1 VTIVT
6 DRVFFLLHGLTPPEG
21 LPGRRCRDK
30 SHRLPSLPRPNL
42 FQAELRRDSAWPLA
56 NQIKWGAEKDLKL
69 EDSYMPYKK
78 LWIAL
83 GIVMLISF
91 AVLGSV
97 GYKAISTAPPIPS
110 KVVTPDGQLLFT
122 GETIRDGQN
131 VWQSTGGQEIGT
143 IWGHGAY
150 VAPDWSADYLHRQS
164 EIVLNSWARQQGFA
178 GYSALPAESRAALQ
192 GRLTE
197 LTRRNT
203 YDAATD
209 TIILDSERAQ
219 AFDELATYYA
229 DVYGN
234 GRNEYAIPAG
244 ALTDPVKQHQM
255 TAFFWWTAWA
265 ASTDRPGTDVTY
277 TQNWP
282 HEELIGNRPT
292 GAAVV
297 WSVISFVLLL
307 AGVGGMVWYFASQHH
322 IPAPGPTPHRDPL
335 LGLKATPSQK
345 ATVKYF
351 FVVAALWVVQV
362 ALGAIV
368 AHYGV
373 EGSGFYGIPLAKW
386 LPYSVA
392 RTWHLQI
399 GIFWIATSW
408 LATGLYIVP
417 AVSGIEPKG
426 QRFGVNV
433 LFVALVAVVVGSLAG
448 EWFGIQQK
456 LGNLWFWFGA
466 QGYEYVDLGRVWQ
479 ILLFGGLLFWLWL
492 MWRGLKPALARRD
505 EQHSL
510 LMLFLVS
517 SIAIPVFYAA
527 GLMYGQRSPL
537 ITAEYWRWWVVHL
550 WVEGFFEVFATVVIA
565 FLFTRLKL
573 LAVSSATRA
582 VLFSTVVFLSG
593 GIIGTFHHLYFTG
606 APSSILALGSVY
618 SALEVVPLVLVGFE
632 AWDNIRLSRGTADS
646 TWIKAYKW
654 PIYFFVAVAFWNFV
668 GAGLFGFMIN
678 PPIALYYVQGLNLT
692 PVHGHTALFGVYG
705 MLGLGLMLF
714 CLRALQPR
722 PQWKERSLA
731 IAFWS
736 INLGLVFMVMLSMLP
751 VGLMQ
756 AWASVEFGTWY
767 ARSAEFLQT
776 PLLSRLRWMRMFGD
790 SLFAFGAI
798 VLGWFV
804 LGLWTGHSL
813 EKKAVAI
820 EDDYEVRELEVA
832 HSGD

>member
-1 VTIVT
+1 M
-6 DRVFFLLHGLTPPEG
+6 
-21 LPGRRCRDK
+21 
-30 SHRLPSLPRPNL
+30 
-42 FQAELRRDSAWPLA
+42 Q
-56 NQIKWGAEKDLKL
+56 
-69 EDSYMPYKK
+69 YKK
-78 LWIAL
+78 LWIAFGL
-83 GIVMLISF
+83 IMLVSF
-91 AVLGSV
+91 SVLGGV
-97 GYKAISTAPPIPS
+97 GYKAINNGPPIPD
-110 KVVTPDGQLLFT
+110 KVVTADGQVLFT

-164 EIVLNSWARQQGFA
+164 EIVLNRWATQSGHP
-178 GYSALPAESRAALQ
+178 GYQSLPAESRAALQ
-192 GRLTE
+192 GRLIE

-203 YDAATD
+203 YDAASD
-209 TIILDSERAQ
+209 TIVLDVDRAA
-219 AFDELATYYA
+219 AFEELAVYYA
-229 DVYGN
+229 DVYGK
-234 GRNEYAIPAG
+234 GRDDYAIPAG
-244 ALTDPVKQHQM
+244 ALSDPAKQRQM
-255 TAFFWWTAWA
+255 ATFFWWTAWA
-265 ASTDRPGTDVTY
+265 ASTNRPGQDVTY

-282 HEELIGNRPT
+282 HEELVGNRPT
-292 GAAVV
+292 GGTIV

-307 AGVGGMVWYFASQHH
+307 AGIGGMVWYFGSQEHH
-322 IPAPGPTPHRDPL
+322 TSRDAMPRRDPL
-335 LGLKATPSQK
+335 LGLQPTPSQK

-362 ALGAIV
+362 ALGAVV

-373 EGSGFYGIPLAKW
+373 EGGGFYGIPLGKW

-426 QRFGVNV
+426 QRLGVSA
-433 LFVALVAVVVGSLAG
+433 LFVAVVAVVVGSLAG
-448 EWFGIQQK
+448 EWLGIQQK

-479 ILLFGGLLFWLWL
+479 ILLFVGLTFWLWL

-505 EQHSL
+505 ENYSL
-510 LMLFLVS
+510 LMLFLIS
-517 SIAIPVFYAA
+517 SIAIPLFYAA

-565 FLFTRLKL
+565 FLLTRLKL
-573 LAVSSATRA
+573 LSTTTATRG
-582 VLFSTVVFLSG
+582 VLFSTVIYLSG
-593 GIIGTFHHLYFTG
+593 GIIGTFHHLYFAGTPN
-606 APSSILALGSVY
+606 AVLALGAIF
-618 SALEVVPLVLVGFE
+618 SALEVVPLILIGFE
-632 AWDNIRLSRGTADS
+632 AWENIRLSRGTADNP
-646 TWIKAYKW
+646 WISAYKW

-714 CLRALQPR
+714 CLRALR
-722 PQWKERSLA
+722 PGLMWKDRPLN

-736 INLGLVFMVMLSMLP
+736 INIGLATMVLLSTLP
-751 VGLMQ
+751 IGLAQ
-756 AWASVEFGTWY
+756 AWASVEVGTWY
-767 ARSAEFLQT
+767 ARSAEFLHT
-776 PLLSRLRWMRMFGD
+776 PMLTRLRWMRMFGD
-790 SLFAFGAI
+790 TLFAFGAI

-804 LGLWTGHSL
+804 LGLITGHSFDRG
-813 EKKAVAI
+813 ARVI
-820 EDDYEVRELEVA
+820 EEGEYTPHEPELV
-832 HSGD
+832 HHGD

>member
-1 VTIVT
+1 M
-6 DRVFFLLHGLTPPEG
+6 
-21 LPGRRCRDK
+21 
-30 SHRLPSLPRPNL
+30 
-42 FQAELRRDSAWPLA
+42 A
-56 NQIKWGAEKDLKL
+56 
-69 EDSYMPYKK
+69 YKK
-78 LWIAL
+78 LWITL
-83 GIVMLISF
+83 GVVMLASF
-91 AVLGSV
+91 AVLGGV
-97 GYKAISTAPPIPS
+97 GYKAVNAGPPIPS
-110 KVVTPDGQLLFT
+110 KVTTADGQMLFT

-131 VWQSTGGQEIGT
+131 VWQSTGGQEVGT

-164 EIVLNSWARQQGFA
+164 EIVLNDWARERGA
-178 GYSALPAESRAALQ
+178 ANYAALPAESRAALQ

-197 LTRRNT
+197 LTRHNT
-203 YDAATD
+203 YDPRTD
-209 TIILDSERAQ
+209 TIVLDTERAK
-219 AFDELATYYA
+219 AFDELAQYYA
-229 DVYGN
+229 DVYGR

-244 ALTDPVKQHQM
+244 ALTDPAKQHQM
-255 TAFFWWTAWA
+255 AAFFWWTAWA
-265 ASTDRPGTDVTY
+265 ASTNRPGEEVSY

-292 GAAVV
+292 GEIIV

-307 AGVGGMVWYFASQHH
+307 AGVGGMVWYFGSQQHDASSG
-322 IPAPGPTPHRDPL
+322 AMPHSDPL
-335 LGLKATPSQK
+335 LGLKPTPSQK

-362 ALGAIV
+362 GLGAIV

-373 EGSGFYGIPLAKW
+373 EGGGFYGIPLAKW

-399 GIFWIATSW
+399 GLFWIATSW

-426 QRFGVNV
+426 QRFGVNA
-433 LFVALVAVVVGSLAG
+433 LFVALVAVVIGSLAG
-448 EWFGIQQK
+448 EWMGIEQK
-456 LGNLWFWFGA
+456 LGNLWFWFGS

-479 ILLFGGLLFWLWL
+479 ILLFAGLTFWLWL
-492 MWRGLKPALARRD
+492 MWRGIKPALARRD
-505 EQHSL
+505 ENLSL
-510 LMLFLVS
+510 LMLFLAA
-517 SIAIPVFYAA
+517 SIAIPLFYGA

-537 ITAEYWRWWVVHL
+537 IQAEYWRWWVVHL

-573 LAVSSATRA
+573 LSVSSATRA

-606 APSSILALGSVY
+606 VPSAVLALGSVF

-632 AWDNIRLSRGTADS
+632 AWENIRLSRGTADS
-646 TWIKAYKW
+646 PWVSAYRW

-692 PVHGHTALFGVYG
+692 PVHAHTALFGVYG

-714 CLRALQPR
+714 CLRALR
-722 PQWKERSLA
+722 PGRQWKERPLA

-736 INLGLVFMVMLSMLP
+736 INLGLAAMVLLSMLP

-776 PLLSRLRWMRMFGD
+776 PLLTRLRWMRMFGD
-790 SLFAFGAI
+790 SLFAFGAM

-804 LGLWTGHSL
+804 LGLVTGHSF
-813 EKKAVAI
+813 EKSESIKVA
-820 EDDYEVRELEVA
+820 EPARKLA
-832 HSGD
+832 TQSGD

>member
-1 VTIVT
+1 M
-6 DRVFFLLHGLTPPEG
+6 
-21 LPGRRCRDK
+21 
-30 SHRLPSLPRPNL
+30 
-42 FQAELRRDSAWPLA
+42 Q
-56 NQIKWGAEKDLKL
+56 
-69 EDSYMPYKK
+69 YKK

-83 GIVMLISF
+83 GVVMLISF
-91 AVLGSV
+91 AVLGAV
-97 GYKAISTAPPIPS
+97 GYKAINSAPPIPS
-110 KVVTPDGQLLFT
+110 KVVTADGQVLFT
-122 GETIRDGQN
+122 GETIRNGQN

-164 EIVLNSWARQQGFA
+164 EIVLNRWTVTQGFA
-178 GYSALPAESRAALQ
+178 NYAAAPAEVRAALQ

-203 YDAATD
+203 YNPATD
-209 TIILDSERAQ
+209 TIVLDNDRAA
-219 AFDELATYYA
+219 AFQELAAYYA
-229 DVYGN
+229 DVYGK

-244 ALTDPVKQHQM
+244 ALTDATKQHEM
-255 TAFFWWTAWA
+255 ATFFWWTAWA
-265 ASTDRPGTDVTY
+265 ASTDRPGQDVTY

-292 GAAVV
+292 GAVIV

-307 AGVGGMVWYFASQHH
+307 AGVGAMVWYFGSQEHK
-322 IPAPGPTPHRDPL
+322 PSTGLVPRRDPL
-335 LGLKATPSQK
+335 LGLNPTPSQK
-345 ATVKYF
+345 ATIKYF

-373 EGSGFYGIPLAKW
+373 EGGGFYGIPLAKW

-408 LATGLYIVP
+408 LATGLYIAP
-417 AVSGIEPKG
+417 AVSGVEPKG
-426 QRFGVNV
+426 QRFGVNA
-433 LFVALVAVVVGSLAG
+433 LFVAVVAVVVGSLAG
-448 EWFGIQQK
+448 EWLGIEQK
-456 LGNLWFWFGA
+456 LGNLWFWLGS
-466 QGYEYVDLGRVWQ
+466 QGYEYVDLGRLWQ
-479 ILLFGGLLFWLWL
+479 ILLFVGLVFWLWL
-492 MWRGLKPALARRD
+492 MYRGLKPALARRD
-505 EQHSL
+505 ENHSL

-573 LAVSSATRA
+573 LSVTTATRA
-582 VLFSTVVFLSG
+582 VLFSTVIFLSG

-606 APSSILALGSVY
+606 APSVVLALGSVF

-632 AWDNIRLSRGTADS
+632 AWENIRLSRGTAENA
-646 TWIKAYKW
+646 WISAYKW

-678 PPIALYYVQGLNLT
+678 PPVALYYVQGLNLT

-714 CLRALQPR
+714 CLRALR
-722 PQWKERSLA
+722 PGLKWRERPLA

-736 INLGLVFMVMLSMLP
+736 INIGLALMVLLSMLP

-756 AWASVEFGTWY
+756 AWASVEYGTWY
-767 ARSAEFLQT
+767 ARSAEFMQT
-776 PLLSRLRWMRMFGD
+776 PVLTRLRWMRMFGD
-790 SLFAFGAI
+790 TLFAIGAL

-804 LGLWTGHSL
+804 LGLVTGHSFDKRGVL
-813 EKKAVAI
+813 E
-820 EDDYEVRELEVA
+820 EGELTTRELEVT
-832 HSGD
+832 HSGR

>member
-1 VTIVT
+1 M
-6 DRVFFLLHGLTPPEG
+6 
-21 LPGRRCRDK
+21 
-30 SHRLPSLPRPNL
+30 
-42 FQAELRRDSAWPLA
+42 Q
-56 NQIKWGAEKDLKL
+56 
-69 EDSYMPYKK
+69 YKK
-78 LWIAL
+78 LWIAF
-83 GIVMLISF
+83 GIVMLVSF
-91 AVLGSV
+91 SV
-97 GYKAISTAPPIPS
+97 VGVSVKKKINNGPPIPA
-110 KVVTPDGQLLFT
+110 KVVTADGQVLFT
-122 GETIRDGQN
+122 SEMIRDGHN

-164 EIVLNSWARQQGFA
+164 EIVLNRWASQKGFSD
-178 GYSALPAESRAALQ
+178 YRSMTAESRAGLQ
-192 GRLTE
+192 GRLIE

-203 YDAATD
+203 YDAASD
-209 TIILDSERAQ
+209 TIVIDADRAA
-219 AFDELATYYA
+219 AFDELARYYA
-229 DVYGN
+229 DVYGK
-234 GRNEYAIPAG
+234 GRDAYAIPAG
-244 ALTDPVKQHQM
+244 ALSDPAKQHQM
-255 TAFFWWTAWA
+255 ATFFWWTAWA
-265 ASTDRPGTDVTY
+265 ASTNRPGHDVTY

-292 GAAVV
+292 GGTIV

-307 AGVGGMVWYFASQHH
+307 AGIGGMVWYFGSQEHK
-322 IPAPGPTPHRDPL
+322 PTTDAMPRRDPL
-335 LGLKATPSQK
+335 LGLSPTPSQK

-362 ALGAIV
+362 ALGAIA

-373 EGSGFYGIPLAKW
+373 EGGGFYGIPLGKW

-426 QRFGVNV
+426 QRLGVNA
-433 LFVALVAVVVGSLAG
+433 LFVAVVAVVVGSLAG
-448 EWFGIQQK
+448 EWLGIQQK
-456 LGNLWFWFGA
+456 LGNLWFWFGS

-479 ILLFGGLLFWLWL
+479 ILLFVGLTFWLWL
-492 MWRGLKPALARRD
+492 MWRGLRPALARRD
-505 EQHSL
+505 ENYSL
-510 LMLFLVS
+510 LMLFLIS
-517 SIAIPVFYAA
+517 SIAIPLFYAA

-565 FLFTRLKL
+565 FLLTRLKL
-573 LAVSSATRA
+573 LSIATATRG
-582 VLFSTVVFLSG
+582 VLFSTVIYLSG

-606 APSSILALGSVY
+606 TPNAVLALGAIF
-618 SALEVVPLVLVGFE
+618 SAFEVVPLVLIGFE
-632 AWDNIRLSRGTADS
+632 AWENIRLSRGTAES
-646 TWIKAYKW
+646 PWISAYRW
-654 PIYFFVAVAFWNFV
+654 PIYFFVAVAFWNFL

-714 CLRALQPR
+714 CLRALR
-722 PQWKERSLA
+722 PGLKWRDRPLS

-736 INLGLVFMVMLSMLP
+736 INIGLAAMVLLSMLP

-756 AWASVEFGTWY
+756 AWASVAFGTWY

-776 PLLSRLRWMRMFGD
+776 PLLTRLRWMRMFGD
-790 SLFAFGAI
+790 SLFAFGAM

-804 LGLWTGHSL
+804 LGLVTGHSFDRGSKVL
-813 EKKAVAI
+813 EGGEYKP
-820 EDDYEVRELEVA
+820 YESELV
-832 HSGD
+832 HQ